1 MAGGKCQEIFFQR
14 HDHAAPAARVG
25 SVSSVHL
32 GVVSLARRGVVKS
45 YLHERLKAALGVAM
59 LASACGALLLPGAA
73 LASETPSASSA
84 PSQDQ
89 DASAQTLT
97 ISEALSRQ
105 LGVLTNA
112 NGIEWPHAFVATQ
125 QTRDRTRE
133 LGRRLFFELRQL
145 SSQAVF
151 DDRLSA
157 EGLKHW
163 MRIIGRTP
171 IEGRQVGRIDPIAL
185 WRFPRLDIPLT
196 TGDWI
201 GQCQTETR
209 IQLWS
214 AVGVRQLDWRPGL
227 TLHDA
232 IAGLPGAQAD
242 SEHASVITLGGRII
256 VRGISAWNDQP
267 YTLAPG
273 DRVVVN
279 MPRISAAA
287 AWVNR
292 SLPEWLSL
300 QWPGKE
306 CRSVDAIT
314 GEPQQRDYLQVA
326 RQYADSND
334 RDNRNDSDHRDDKDS
349 GSLPQGDTP

>member
-1 MAGGKCQEIFFQR
+1 M
-14 HDHAAPAARVG
+14 
-25 SVSSVHL
+25 
-32 GVVSLARRGVVKS
+32 KS

-59 LASACGALLLPGAA
+59 LASACGAFLLPGAA
-73 LASETPSASSA
+73 LASETPAASQG

-163 MRIIGRTP
+163 MRIIGRTSV
-171 IEGRQVGRIDPIAL
+171 EGRQVGRIDPIAL

-326 RQYADSND
+326 RQYADSD
-334 RDNRNDSDHRDDKDS
+334 DRNDSDHRDDKDS

>member
-1 MAGGKCQEIFFQR
+1 VAGGKCQEIFFQR
-14 HDHAAPAARVG
+14 HDHAASAARVG
-25 SVSSVHL
+25 SVSSVHQ
-32 GVVSLARRGVVKS
+32 GIVSLARRGVVKS

-59 LASACGALLLPGAA
+59 LAAACGALLLPGAA
-73 LASETPSASSA
+73 LANETPAASSG

-89 DASAQTLT
+89 DASAQALT

-112 NGIEWPHAFVATQ
+112 NGIEWPHVFVATQ
-125 QTRDRTRE
+125 QSRDRTRK

-171 IEGRQVGRIDPIAL
+171 VEGRQVGRIDPIAL

-201 GQCQTETR
+201 GQCQIETR

-242 SEHASVITLGGRII
+242 SEHASVIMLGGRII

-326 RQYADSND
+326 RQYADSD
-334 RDNRNDSDHRDDKDS
+334 ESDHRDDKDS

>member
-1 MAGGKCQEIFFQR
+1 MAGGKCPEILSQR
-14 HDHAAPAARVG
+14 HEHVAPPARVG
-25 SVSSVHL
+25 GVSPVHR
-32 GVVSLARRGVVKS
+32 GVASLVRRGVVKR

-59 LASACGALLLPGAA
+59 LASACSVLLWPGAA
-73 LASETPSASSA
+73 LASETPAASSG
-84 PSQDQ
+84 SFEDQ
-89 DASAQTLT
+89 KASAQTLT

-125 QTRDRTRE
+125 QTRDRTRQ

-151 DDRLSA
+151 DDRLPA

-163 MRIIGRTP
+163 MRIIHRTP
-171 IEGRQVGRIDPIAL
+171 VAGRQVGRIDPIAL
-185 WRFPRLDIPLT
+185 WRFPRLNIPLT

-227 TLHDA
+227 KLHDA

-242 SEHASVITLGGRII
+242 SEYASVITLGGRITE
-256 VRGISAWNDQP
+256 RGISAWNDQP

-300 QWPGKE
+300 QWPGKK

-326 RQYADSND
+326 RQYAEGD
-334 RDNRNDSDHRDDKDS
+334 DS
-349 GSLPQGDTP
+349 GDGDDTNSGSHPQGGTP